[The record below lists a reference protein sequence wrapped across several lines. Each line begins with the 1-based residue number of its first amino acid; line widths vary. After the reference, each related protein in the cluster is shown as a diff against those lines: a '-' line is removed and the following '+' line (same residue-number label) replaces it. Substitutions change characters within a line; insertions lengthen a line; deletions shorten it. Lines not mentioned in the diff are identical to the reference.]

1 MRGPLYGAPIFSF
14 NKGVKERRNMDD
26 EITFL
31 KSNPE
36 DYDAYLDLAL
46 SSEKPAVKDAMEQ
59 ASEKTPKESN

>member
-1 MRGPLYGAPIFSF
+1 
-14 NKGVKERRNMDD
+14 MDD

-59 ASEKTPKESN
+59 ASEKTPKESNQGSSTSFMP